1 MAVRHRGTLSLMVF
15 IQEGFAV
22 VGKPPFKAL
31 SVHFLIIWGEKRC
44 IHMGSCIHLSTSKL
58 GCSYSEAGSY
68 GLHFV
73 SEEDAGAVGTI
84 AGLVGL

>member
-73 SEEDAGAVGTI
+73 SEEGAGAVGTI